1 MGSGLRPT
9 ACPGMTEWFRRNPCS
24 KTTTRLQ
31 RPSEPMRAEDAPL
44 IRLEDYRPSDWL
56 IDTVDLDIVLDPTR
70 TKVRAQLTL
79 RPNPAGHAGAPL
91 VLDGDELT
99 LDSLALDN
107 RPLDPADYTVS
118 PQGLTIAAP
127 PTRAFSL
134 RIETTLD
141 PGANTKLM
149 GLYRSGGVYCTQ
161 CEADGFRR
169 ITYFLDRPD
178 VMSVYTVRLE
188 ADKAHAPVLLSN
200 GNLVAAAELPGG
212 ERHFAVWHDPHP
224 KPAYLFALVG
234 GKLDHVRQDYVTAD
248 GRKVELAVYV
258 EPGKAGRAGWA
269 LDSLVRCMR
278 WDERVF
284 GRNYDLDVFNVVAVS
299 DFNMGAMENKGLN
312 IFNDK
317 YVLADPLT
325 ASDGDYASI
334 EAIIAHEYFHNW
346 TGNRITCRDWF
357 QLCLKEGLTV
367 FRDQE
372 FSSDERSRPVKRIA
386 DVRTLRSTQFSEDA
400 GPLAHPVRPRA
411 YKEINNF
418 YTPTVYEKGAEVIR
432 MLKVLIGED
441 AFSRGMDLYFERCD
455 GTAATI
461 EEFLDC
467 FVEAS
472 DQDLAHFAQ
481 WYEQAGTPTVVAS
494 GRYDAKAKR
503 YTLQLAQS
511 TPPTPGQPEKRPMVI
526 PVALGLVGKGGD
538 LPLTSISPALKAGG
552 VVVLDRPSL
561 SVTFTDVQEAPT
573 PSLLRGFSAPV
584 RLELDLGDSELLTL
598 FTADSDSFNRWQA
611 LQTVATRALVRAG
624 KGDMST
630 LDATASA
637 IAEALSGFLAGPAQ
651 ADPAFAAQ
659 VLRLPAPADI
669 AREIGADVDPAVV
682 HGAHRRLSAAIGAAL
697 AGQLADLRGSLA
709 ERGPYSPAA
718 APAGRRALRNEAL
731 GLIALGAPAEG
742 ARAALAQFAEA
753 DNLTDRLA
761 ALAAMTLIPG
771 DEREELITRFGALY
785 AREPLV
791 LDKWLMAQALIAED
805 GTLARVKGLMNH
817 PAFSLG
823 NPNRVRSLI
832 GGFAANLTQFN
843 RADGEGYGFVADI
856 VIALDRT
863 NPQVASRL
871 LGSFKTWRMLEAGRR
886 ARAEA
891 ALRMVHNTPN
901 LSRDVAD
908 IAARSL
914 A

>member
-1 MGSGLRPT
+1 
-9 ACPGMTEWFRRNPCS
+9 
-24 KTTTRLQ
+24 
-31 RPSEPMRAEDAPL
+31 MRAEDAPM
-44 IRLEDYRPSDWL
+44 IHLEDYRPSDWL
-56 IDTVDLDIVLDPTR
+56 IDTVDLDIVLDAGRTR
-70 TKVRAQLTL
+70 VRSLLQL
-79 RPNPAGHAGAPL
+79 RPNPQGRPGAPL

-99 LDSLALDN
+99 LGSIALDDV
-107 RPLDPADYTVS
+107 PLDPALYTATPQSLTLPS
-118 PQGLTIAAP
+118 PP
-127 PTRAFSL
+127 ERAFSL
-134 RIETTLD
+134 RIETELN
-141 PGANTKLM
+141 PAANTKLM
-149 GLYRSGGVYCTQ
+149 GLYRSSGVYCTQ

-188 ADKAHAPVLLSN
+188 AQKAEAPVLLAN

-224 KPAYLFALVG
+224 KPAYLFAIVG
-234 GKLDHVRQDYVTAD
+234 GRLDHVRQPYVTAD

-317 YVLADPLT
+317 YVLADPQT
-325 ASDGDYASI
+325 ASDGDYISI

-432 MLKVLIGED
+432 MLKVLIGDD
-441 AFSRGMDLYFERCD
+441 AFARGMDLYFERCD

-467 FVEAS
+467 FIETS
-472 DQDLAHFAQ
+472 GQDLGHFAR

-494 GRYDAKAKR
+494 GRYDAAAKSF
-503 YTLQLAQS
+503 TLDLAQS
-511 TPPTPGQPEKRPMVI
+511 TPPTPGQTEKAPVVI
-526 PVALGLVGKGGD
+526 PVALGLVGKAGD
-538 LPLTSISPALKAGG
+538 LPLNSLSPALKAGG
-552 VVVLDRPSL
+552 VVVLDEPSL
-561 SVTFTDVQEAPT
+561 SVTFTELSEAPA

-584 RLELDLGDSELLTL
+584 RLELDLGDAELLRL
-598 FTADSDSFNRWQA
+598 FSADSDSFNRWQA
-611 LQTVATRALVRAG
+611 FQTVATRALVRAG
-624 KGDMST
+624 AGGDLSELDDKAGELARALKG
-630 LDATASA
+630 
-637 IAEALSGFLAGPAQ
+637 FPAGPAT

-659 VLRLPAPADI
+659 VLRLPGPADI
-669 AREIGADVDPAVV
+669 AREIGRNVDPDAVFA
-682 HGAHRRLSAAIGAAL
+682 AHRKLSRGIGIAL
-697 AGQLADLRGSLA
+697 AQPLTELHSSLREA
-709 ERGPYSPAA
+709 GPYSPAA
-718 APAGRRALRNEAL
+718 GPAGRRALRNEAL
-731 GLIALGAPAEG
+731 GLLALATPEEASKL
-742 ARAALAQFAEA
+742 AQAQFAEA

-771 DEREELITRFGALY
+771 EAREALIARFSELY
-785 AREPLV
+785 AGEPLV
-791 LDKWLMAQALIAED
+791 LDKWLMAQALIPEA
-805 GTLARVKGLMNH
+805 GTLDRVKALMAS
-817 PAFSLG
+817 PTFSLG
-823 NPNRVRSLI
+823 NPNRVRALI
-832 GGFAANLTQFN
+832 GGLAANLTQFN
-843 RADGEGYGFVADI
+843 RADGAGYGFIAGI
-856 VIALDRT
+856 VIELDRS

-871 LGSFKTWRMLEAGRR
+871 LSSFKTWRMLEDGRR
-886 ARAEA
+886 EKARSALAMVA
-891 ALRMVHNTPN
+891 ATPG